1 MARMTHGG
9 SGEGAPSDGERDG
22 AGNQLDEGRRGFLK
36 GALAAGGAA
45 ASFAAAGLSSVTTA
59 QAQPGPV
66 PGTKNHYYVPAT
78 DKTVHWGYFRDR
90 KSVV

>member
-9 SGEGAPSDGERDG
+9 IGEGTPSNGERDL
-22 AGNQLDEGRRGFLK
+22 ACSQVDEGRRSFLK

-45 ASFAAAGLSSVTTA
+45 VSFAAAGLSSVTAA
-59 QAQPGPV
+59 QAQPWPV

-78 DKTVHWGYFRDR
+78 DKTVHWGYFS
-90 KSVV
+90 KFLKP